1 MPPLGVTRGG
11 IVFAPGFTLFQ
22 IYRIVVFSTTPQ
34 RYNANTKAGTKMS
47 KNTLTENQA
56 AVLTAIREGLSVH
69 DDEFTAVF
77 DTFAADLADRGSLKD
92 KKTAKVVLN
101 QLTKKRLLAVDAETE
116 QLTLTDAGKYA
127 MTEVLFADEPE
138 KLEEQKQHLASLETP
153 AEEETPA
160 PVEEEEEDL
169 LGTVEKAV
177 TETDSYTVTEWTEDG
192 KEAPVEWTETT
203 FKDGSKTLKRRT
215 KVSGAWRTDYW
226 GWEAGSDKKLFTSA
240 KASKMARAY
249 GTFTTAI

>member
-1 MPPLGVTRGG
+1 
-11 IVFAPGFTLFQ
+11 
-22 IYRIVVFSTTPQ
+22 
-34 RYNANTKAGTKMS
+34 MS

-138 KLEEQKQHLASLETP
+138 KLEEQKQHLEELEDKFGTPEQRKAHLQSFGQEETP